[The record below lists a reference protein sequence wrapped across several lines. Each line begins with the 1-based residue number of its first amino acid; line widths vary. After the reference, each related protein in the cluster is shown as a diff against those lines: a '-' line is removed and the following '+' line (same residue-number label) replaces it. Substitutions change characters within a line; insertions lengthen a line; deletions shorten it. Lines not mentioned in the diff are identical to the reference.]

1 MNSTLINEQH
11 KQKILKLNKS
21 KIQTYMTF
29 MLLTNAADGHQGNK
43 VAIRKDLVVSVH
55 QKFDK
60 NEDNIIAIKTFI
72 FCPPHGTWEV
82 SESMEDVIQQLNE
95 K

>member
-1 MNSTLINEQH
+1 
-11 KQKILKLNKS
+11 
-21 KIQTYMTF
+21 
-29 MLLTNAADGHQGNK
+29 MLLTNIAEGHQGNR

-55 QKFDK
+55 HKFDK
-60 NEDNIIAIKTFI
+60 DENGIITSKTFV

-82 SESMEDVIQQLNE
+82 SEPIDHVVQMLNE

>member
-1 MNSTLINEQH
+1 
-11 KQKILKLNKS
+11 
-21 KIQTYMTF
+21 
-29 MLLTNAADGHQGNK
+29 MLLTNAAEGHQGNK

-55 QKFDK
+55 HKFDK
-60 NEDNIIAIKTFI
+60 DENGIITSKTFV

-82 SESMEDVIQQLNE
+82 SEPIDHVVQMLNE

>member
-1 MNSTLINEQH
+1 
-11 KQKILKLNKS
+11 
-21 KIQTYMTF
+21 
-29 MLLTNAADGHQGNK
+29 MLLTNAAEGHQGNK

-55 QKFDK
+55 HKFDK
-60 NEDNIIAIKTFI
+60 DESGIITSKTFV

-82 SESMEDVIQQLNE
+82 SEPIDHVVQLLNE

>member
-1 MNSTLINEQH
+1 
-11 KQKILKLNKS
+11 
-21 KIQTYMTF
+21 

-43 VAIRKDLVVSVH
+43 VAIRKDLVVSIH
-55 QKFDK
+55 HKFDK
-60 NEDNIIAIKTFI
+60 DDNGIITSKTFV

-82 SESMEDVIQQLNE
+82 SEPIEQVVTLLNE

>member
-1 MNSTLINEQH
+1 
-11 KQKILKLNKS
+11 
-21 KIQTYMTF
+21 
-29 MLLTNAADGHQGNK
+29 MLLTNATDGHQGNK

-55 QKFDK
+55 HKFDK
-60 NEDNIIAIKTFI
+60 DENGIITSKTFV

-82 SESMEDVIQQLNE
+82 SEPIDHVVQLLNE